1 MSGTNHYTE
10 LQTGT
15 AEATSVDT
23 DGNGQTTVSVSELK
37 LIEDPTDVRAYASGG
52 YLVNVVSVS
61 DQDVTVEILASG
73 GTSGNALTPVANE
86 TDVTDVYVVAE
97 GV

>member
-1 MSGTNHYTE
+1 MSGTNHYTD
-10 LQTGT
+10 LTVGT
-15 AEATSVDT
+15 AEATDVDT
-23 DGNGQTTVSVSELK
+23 DASGQTTVTVSELK

-52 YLVNVVSVS
+52 YLVNVMSVS
-61 DQDVTVEILASG
+61 DQDVTVEVRASE
-73 GTSGNALTPVANE
+73 GTSGNELPLVTDG